1 MARACPAHA
10 STAALALAD
19 RDRIV
24 EACLDEHGTRDDP
37 KNCRGR
43 QRGRQAPQEGG
54 QRGGS
59 GGGGDGG
66 GGFAGGIIRAGDG
79 VTKEAKANANA
90 NAAADAAAATS
101 ATKDEEGDEQDEA
114 FPWQQSSVAPLR
126 LLGFTSSAVALG
138 ILPSRSFVLK
148 DLVFKY
154 LTVATNHFSN
164 RPTEPLDPRSRVSL
178 EALSL
183 FLSLSGAGGAGCRR
197 SDEELAGLAMEAS
210 LGGGEG
216 GAASPGVAAPGRDS
230 SANERALS
238 LILSANERALS
249 LIHGLDG
256 KSDSCPYDDRFQKL
270 LRREVNRAAGTPG
283 GLIAMDTI
291 GAALAQGRLRSARRQ
306 EIITQRVLLPWVRN
320 QGGIER
326 PGSHSGHGSD
336 LWGVGDTALIRTPWS
351 SSSSTAFRRARGRT
365 SSRRAAFNAK
375 CWRTTSTA
383 NRWAWVQ
390 FFRSRS
396 RRGGGVWFHLSCLF
410 AWYFFQVRRLPAPC
424 LSDRKS

>member
-1 MARACPAHA
+1 MAA
-10 STAALALAD
+10 
-19 RDRIV
+19 V
-24 EACLDEHGTRDDP
+24 
-37 KNCRGR
+37 
-43 QRGRQAPQEGG
+43 
-54 QRGGS
+54 
-59 GGGGDGG
+59 
-66 GGFAGGIIRAGDG
+66 
-79 VTKEAKANANA
+79 V
-90 NAAADAAAATS
+90 
-101 ATKDEEGDEQDEA
+101 
-114 FPWQQSSVAPLR
+114 VAPLR

-256 KSDSCPYDDRFQKL
+256 KSDSCPYDDHFQKL
-270 LRREVNRAAGTPG
+270 LRREMNRAAGTPG
-283 GLIAMDTI
+283 GLIAMGTI

-306 EIITQRVLLPWVRN
+306 EIITQRVLLPWVRS
-320 QGGIER
+320 QGWNMNVVPAAILGTVLGFVGAWEEHG
-326 PGSHSGHGSD
+326 PHS
-336 LWGVGDTALIRTPWS
+336 TPWS

-365 SSRRAAFNAK
+365 SSRRSAK
-375 CWRTTSTA
+375 PSTPSGSRTTST
-383 NRWAWVQ
+383 
-390 FFRSRS
+390 SRIAGLGRTS
-396 RRGGGVWFHLSCLF
+396 FSAAATRRRGGGGSEFHLSCLF
-410 AWYFFQVRRLPAPC
+410 AWYFSLSSPRFFRSLPLRSKVKVKDYDDGYI
-424 LSDRKS
+424 LSWVSVFLARSSIVAL